1 MYIPGLSSPTLS
13 TSRHTSF
20 FPGFGYGYNN
30 MKQQAARYSSC
41 AYLHELPDKA

>member
-13 TSRHTSF
+13 TSRHTF
-20 FPGFGYGYNN
+20 FFSGFGYGYNN
-30 MKQQAARYSSC
+30 MKQQAAS